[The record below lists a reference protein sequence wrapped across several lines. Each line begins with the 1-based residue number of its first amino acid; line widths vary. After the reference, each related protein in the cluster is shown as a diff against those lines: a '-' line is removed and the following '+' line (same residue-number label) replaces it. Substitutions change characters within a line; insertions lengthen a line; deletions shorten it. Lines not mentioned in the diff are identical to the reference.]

1 MKSMR
6 QIRIIVL
13 LLLLAL
19 SLPAASQEQGAIA
32 GIVTDAVTGRG
43 LDGASMMIEESGLGV
58 VTDVRGTFRLAP
70 IPPGDYTL
78 IVSFVG
84 YRTRFERV
92 RVESGRETRLD
103 IRLQTAPIGLERT
116 LIEADPAALSTAASR
131 PLRAFDLRTRP
142 HRSTRELLQ
151 VVPGLFTVAHGGGK
165 AEQIF
170 MRGFDSGFGTDVA
183 VAVDGMSVNLVSHGH
198 GQGYAD
204 LHFLIPEV
212 VERME
217 LFKGPYFA
225 EFGNL
230 SSAGQILFHTYQR
243 LPENRFQVEK
253 GAFGS
258 ARYVLQYQ
266 LPDTSRGNSAY
277 FAGDFSRTDGPFDHP
292 QDLHRLKLFAK
303 VHRRLSGDATLTVDA
318 GGVSSAWDASSLIPQ
333 RAVANGRV
341 SRWGSFN
348 DALGGNSARQNL
360 NLTYRTRSPDA
371 VREFT
376 AHAYLSRYH
385 LQLFSD
391 YTFFYQDP
399 IFGDMVE
406 QTDSRL
412 VSGLDSKYRT
422 PNRFGPLRGTATLGG
437 GFRAD
442 DIDLSLWQV
451 VARRRY
457 WPLSDARVHERNFF
471 FWGQEE
477 LALGPRWRL
486 ILGLRTDYF
495 TFQVEDRLEVPQGS
509 VLPLSEWLKQVRA
522 RGKLL
527 HVSLV
532 QPHASGMADQMRVS
546 PKLGLAYSPIPG
558 IDLFANA
565 GAGFHSNDA
574 RSVVVG
580 QFVRDQWRAM
590 ESLGASPEEIVAVLD
605 TLNFDSEQRRME
617 ILPRTVGAE
626 IGFRLRLLGRAEER
640 LFGRAAPTL
649 FRPFRQLGAAAG
661 HAPGNARIHA
671 PVAGLQGTLNLSAV
685 LWWID
690 VDEEFIYT
698 AETGVSE
705 ERGRTRRWGVDV
717 ETRLQLLSWLWA
729 DADLN
734 WAHARLRDAEEDK
747 DAVPLA
753 PRFTAAG
760 GLTAR
765 LGSRWEG
772 SFRYRRIDDRPATAD
787 GSLTAGGYALFDL
800 SLAHHAGD
808 FRIDLAV
815 ENLFDTE
822 WREAQYA
829 IQSLLPGEGE
839 LALRGPGP
847 PPEVHFASG
856 NPRNLRIGISF
867 FY

>member
-1 MKSMR
+1 MKPTR
-6 QIRIIVL
+6 QLPAIL
-13 LLLLAL
+13 LLLLLL
-19 SLPAASQEQGAIA
+19 SPPVFSQEQDAIV
-32 GIVTDAVTGRG
+32 GTVLDAASGRM
-43 LDGASMMIEESGLGV
+43 LDGASVMIEESGLGV
-58 VTDVRGTFRLAP
+58 VTDVRGAFRLAP
-70 IPPGDYTL
+70 VPPGEYTL
-78 IVSFVG
+78 IISFVG

-92 RVESGRETRLD
+92 RVEAGREIRLD
-103 IRLQTAPIGLERT
+103 LRLQPAPTGLERT

-151 VVPGLFTVAHGGGK
+151 VTPGLFTVGHAGGK
-165 AEQIF
+165 AEQLF

-183 VAVDGMSVNLVSHGH
+183 VAVDNMPVNLVSHGH

-243 LPENRFQVEK
+243 LPQNGFQVEK
-253 GAFGS
+253 GAFGT
-258 ARYVLQYQ
+258 ARYALQYQ

-277 FAGDFSRTDGPFDHP
+277 FAGDFSRTDGPFDYA

-303 VHRRLSGDATLTVDA
+303 IHRRLSGDASLTVDA

-333 RAVANGRV
+333 RAVADGRV

-348 DALGGNSARQNL
+348 DAVGGNSARQNL
-360 NLTYRTRSPDA
+360 NLTYRVRSADNA
-371 VREFT
+371 EKFT

-422 PNRFGPLRGTATLGG
+422 PNRFGRLLGSATLGG

-451 VARRRY
+451 VKRRRY

-471 FWGQEE
+471 LWGQEE
-477 LALGPRWRL
+477 LNLGPRWRL
-486 ILGLRTDYF
+486 TLGLRTDYF
-495 TFQVEDRLEVPQGS
+495 TFQVEDRLEVPRGS

-527 HVSLV
+527 HVSLI
-532 QPHASGMADQMRVS
+532 QPHASGMVDQVRVS
-546 PKLGLAYSPIPG
+546 PKFGLVCSPAPG
-558 IDLFANA
+558 LDLFANA

-574 RSVVVG
+574 RSVIIG

-590 ESLGASPEEIVAVLD
+590 EGLGASAEEIAAVLD
-605 TLNFDSEQRRME
+605 TLNFDPEQRRME

-626 IGFRLRLLGRAEER
+626 IGFRLRLLGRAEQP
-640 LFGRAAPTL
+640 LL
-649 FRPFRQLGAAAG
+649 RPLRQLGPIAG

-671 PVAGLQGTLNLSAV
+671 PVAGLQGNLNLSTA

-690 VDEEFIYT
+690 VDEEFIYA
-698 AETGVSE
+698 AETGVAE
-705 ERGRTRRWGVDV
+705 ERGRTRRWGVDT
-717 ETRLQLLSWLWA
+717 EIRLQLLSWLWA

-734 WAHARLRDAEEDK
+734 WAHGRLRDADED
-747 DAVPLA
+747 AIPLA

-760 GLTAR
+760 GLIAR
-765 LGSRWEG
+765 SGSRWEG
-772 SFRYRRIDDRPATAD
+772 SLRYRRIDDRPATAD
-787 GSLTAGGYALFDL
+787 RKLTAEGYTLFDL
-800 SLAHHAGD
+800 SCAHHAGD

-815 ENLFDTE
+815 ENVLDTE
-822 WREAQYA
+822 WREAQFA
-829 IQSLLPGEGE
+829 IQSLLPDEGE

-847 PPEVHFASG
+847 PPEVHFAPG
-856 NPRNLRIGISF
+856 NPRNLRIGVSY

>member
-1 MKSMR
+1 MKPTR
-6 QIRIIVL
+6 QFPAIL

-19 SLPAASQEQGAIA
+19 FLPAFSQER
-32 GIVTDAVTGRG
+32 GIIVGTVLDAATDRG
-43 LDGASMMIEESGLGV
+43 LDGASAMIEESGLGA
-58 VTDVRGTFRLAP
+58 VTAPGGIFRLAP
-70 IPPGDYTL
+70 VPPGEYTL

-103 IRLQTAPIGLERT
+103 LRLQPAPIGLEHT
-116 LIEADPAALSTAASR
+116 LIEADPAAPSTAASR

-142 HRSTRELLQ
+142 HRSTRQLLQ
-151 VVPGLFTVAHGGGK
+151 IAPGLFTVAHAGGK
-165 AEQIF
+165 ADQIF

-183 VAVDGMSVNLVSHGH
+183 VAVDGMPVNLVSHGH

-212 VERME
+212 VARME

-243 LPENRFQVEK
+243 LPENRLQVEK

-258 ARYVLQYQ
+258 ARYALQYQ

-277 FAGDFSRTDGPFDHP
+277 FAGDLSRTDGPFDHP
-292 QDLHRLKLFAK
+292 QNLHRLKLLAK
-303 VHRRLSGDATLTVDA
+303 VHRRLSGDASLTVDA

-333 RAVANGRV
+333 RAVADGRI

-348 DALGGNSARQNL
+348 DAEGGNSARQNL
-360 NLTYRTRSPDA
+360 NLIYRTHSSDA
-371 VREFT
+371 VGEFT

-412 VSGLDSKYRT
+412 VSGLDSKFKT
-422 PNRFGPLRGTATLGG
+422 ANRFGRLRGTATLGG
-437 GFRAD
+437 GLRAD

-451 VARRRY
+451 VKRRRY
-457 WPLSDARVHERNFF
+457 WPLSDARVHERSYFL
-471 FWGQEE
+471 WGQEE
-477 LALGPRWRL
+477 LALSPRWRL
-486 ILGLRTDYF
+486 TLGLRADYF

-527 HVSLV
+527 HVSLI
-532 QPHASGMADQMRVS
+532 QPHASGMADQVRVS
-546 PKLGLAYSPIPG
+546 PKLGLAYSPLPG

-565 GAGFHSNDA
+565 GTGFHSNDA
-574 RSVVVG
+574 RSAIAG
-580 QFVRDQWRAM
+580 QFVREQWRAM
-590 ESLGASPEEIVAVLD
+590 EGLGASPEEIAAVLD
-605 TLNFDSEQRRME
+605 TLNFDPQQRRME

-626 IGFRLRLLGRAEER
+626 IGFRLRLLGRAE
-640 LFGRAAPTL
+640 ATL
-649 FRPFRQLGAAAG
+649 FRPLRQLGPPAG

-671 PVAGLQGTLNLSAV
+671 PVASLQGSLNLSAV

-690 VDEEFIYT
+690 VDEEFIYA
-698 AETGVSE
+698 AETGVAA
-705 ERGRTRRWGVDV
+705 ERGRTRRWGVDTEV
-717 ETRLQLLSWLWA
+717 RLQLLSWLWA

-734 WAHARLRDAEEDK
+734 WARPRLRDADSDR

-753 PRFTAAG
+753 PRFTAAA
-760 GLTAR
+760 GLTGR
-765 LGSRWEG
+765 SGSRWEG
-772 SFRYRRIDDRPATAD
+772 NLRYRRIDDRPATGD
-787 GSLTAGGYALFDL
+787 GSLTAEGYALFDL

-815 ENLFDTE
+815 ENLFDAQ
-822 WREAQYA
+822 WREAQFA

-839 LALRGPGP
+839 LALRAPGP
-847 PPEVHFASG
+847 PPEIHFSPG
-856 NPRNLRIGISF
+856 NPRNLRIGISY